1 MKYVM
6 GKRELILK
14 LLSDNPGVT
23 YTPDEICDAIL
34 TDGKGRSTVY
44 RIISLLVADG
54 SLRRISDGRTRH
66 CVYQYVGSSECH
78 KHLHLKCK
86 GCGKLIHMDDE
97 ISYEFEKRV
106 RGAGFAIEEGTLLFG
121 KCIECIERSDS

>member
-1 MKYVM
+1 MLYYIRVNENNSQFDSKESIMKYVM

-14 LLSDNPGVT
+14 ILSDNPGVT

-66 CVYQYVGSSECH
+66 CVYQYVGSADHIGGIVPYVHVYPC
-78 KHLHLKCK
+78 
-86 GCGKLIHMDDE
+86 GCTGPDG
-97 ISYEFEKRV
+97 YTV
-106 RGAGFAIEEGTLLFG
+106 RQ
-121 KCIECIERSDS
+121 RH